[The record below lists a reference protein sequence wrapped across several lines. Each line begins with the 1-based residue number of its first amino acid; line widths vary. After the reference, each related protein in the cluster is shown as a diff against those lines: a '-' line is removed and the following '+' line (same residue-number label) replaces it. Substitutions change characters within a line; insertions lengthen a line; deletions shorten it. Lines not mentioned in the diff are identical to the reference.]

1 MPSTALENLQLRE
14 NNPYSI
20 GSLFLFKEGDVL
32 LDPGQPTFVKSKRDR
47 YYTVESSDDIW
58 TIAFKAYGNSKWY
71 WVILYANNIDFA
83 FDIVTGQTLLIPDLN
98 TFKVTSL

>member
-1 MPSTALENLQLRE
+1 MPTSLDTNVELRD

-20 GSLFLFKEGDVL
+20 GSIMIFEEGDVL
-32 LDPGQPTFVKSKRDR
+32 LDPGKPQFPKTQLDR
-47 YYTVESSDDIW
+47 YYVVEEPDDIW
-58 TIAFKAYGNSKWY
+58 TIAHKAYGNSKWY

-83 FDIVTGQTLLIPDLN
+83 FDITTGQTLLIPDLN